1 MEQKKY
7 SERKKAER
15 DSAKSETLGVI
26 LIIITA
32 FLLVCLVTSDLFLGA
47 IGEVVRNVTLGL
59 VGYSAYPVLLFLFVY
74 GILKVKKINAK
85 IPVRYIV
92 LGIISFILVILLA
105 HMISAPISGEMGEYI
120 GKVYAEKTSV
130 GGLVFGFL
138 AYCIGAP
145 LGMIVGI
152 ILTVVLLLVIAMLM
166 LKNAFKPSVGRTT
179 GSSSKSKENAGGF
192 SVPSN
197 PNGLFVGTI
206 IPTDA
211 RSRENYGFDDA
222 RERDPEEIP
231 DMDRRVVERVYDY
244 ERARRILFEEN
255 KPAYRNFLPLDAQAT
270 PAVSSTPQQ
279 KKDEPTN
286 YHHEVPVPAPKNF
299 EHHFVPGE
307 IVNGDAVSE
316 QMQEEL
322 TVQSPVQSPV
332 APVAETNYTAPV
344 FTTPAYTAPVAPVVN
359 PAPTAPKIEPKRT
372 ETFYNPAPIINGDYY
387 VEGEE
392 TPTVASMRVDYS
404 TTTTETRE
412 PIADIEDE
420 SLQSEVDNE
429 PTYIPESSP
438 IESVEEESYDFS
450 EQYEA
455 EEEEQFEEET
465 YSDYEEESVEE
476 EQEEETD
483 LIVDEEI
490 VDAPFDEEV
499 IEGSISLDMEEE
511 SELSRSFEENTT
523 SFRIIDEVEDA
534 SERGY
539 NNPHDTTGYYAH
551 VDFSSTPVTPVTPAT
566 PQEKKESF
574 EERVESVSRKMTSSR
589 KPEEGQI
596 DIDTFMTVSAS
607 QKDKDEPK
615 PKPKKRIK
623 YTAPPLDLLVTE
635 STQPEQN
642 PDDNQEKREILEETL
657 RELGVPATVSNIT
670 IGPAITRYELDMP
683 PGMSVRKM
691 ESLAPDIRYNLASKG
706 QVRIESPIPGKRAVG
721 VEVPNDTIY
730 TVALKDI
737 IGSKE
742 FKNSPSPL
750 TIALG
755 KDIQGNIMIT
765 RLEKMPHLLIAGATG
780 SGKSSCLN
788 SLLISLL
795 YKSSPD
801 DVKLILIDPKRVEFT
816 AYNGLPHMMIAN
828 AITDVAQAI
837 NAFKWAHDEMER
849 RYVTLQKKAVKEIN
863 EYNNLPEVKEGL
875 EPKMNYIV
883 VVVDE
888 LANLMMAS
896 KENQKLLEEIIMA
909 IASKAR
915 AAGIHLVLATQRP
928 SVNVITGTIKANLPS
943 RIAFAVTSAQDSR
956 IILDNNGAESLL
968 GRGDMLFAPLDQS
981 EEIRIQG
988 AFVDNP
994 EVKSIVDF
1002 VKTNNPADYD
1012 KSFEDSIVVK
1022 QSSGGGDKG
1031 GLDDTISKE
1040 LFMDVVRCII
1050 KCGMASSSMIQR
1062 RFNLGFNK
1070 AAKMIDHLEALE
1082 FVGPQNNS
1090 KPREVY
1096 ITKEKFKEYFGE
1108 DYE

>member
-7 SERKKAER
+7 SERKKAEM
-15 DSAKSETLGVI
+15 DSAKSETIGVI
-26 LIIITA
+26 SIIITA
-32 FLLVCLVTSDLFLGA
+32 FVLVCLLTSDLFLGA
-47 IGEVVRNVTLGL
+47 VGEIIKNVTLGL
-59 VGYSAYPVLLFLFVY
+59 VGYSAYPILLFFFVY
-74 GILKVKKINAK
+74 GILKVKKVNSSV
-85 IPVRYIV
+85 PVRYIV
-92 LGIISFILVILLA
+92 LGTITAVLILVIA
-105 HMISAPISGEMGEYI
+105 HLISAPVFGSMGEYI
-120 GKVYAEKTSV
+120 AKVYTDKTSI

-138 AYCIGAP
+138 GYCFVAP
-145 LGMIVGI
+145 LGAIVGYCVLI
-152 ILTVVLLLVIAMLM
+152 ALVVLMAFFM
-166 LKNAFKPSVGRTT
+166 LKNAFKISVGEHN
-179 GSSSKSKENAGGF
+179 SKSDKKGESVGGF
-192 SVPSN
+192 SAPSN

-211 RSRENYGFDDA
+211 RSRESYGFDDIK
-222 RERDPEEIP
+222 ERDDALP

-255 KPAYRNFLPLDAQAT
+255 KTAYRNFLPLDAQAAPSVT
-270 PAVSSTPQQ
+270 SSTQQ
-279 KKDEPTN
+279 KKEEPVS

-316 QMQEEL
+316 RMQEEL
-322 TVQSPVQSPV
+322 TVEEPK
-332 APVAETNYTAPV
+332 
-344 FTTPAYTAPVAPVVN
+344 TTSVESQ
-359 PAPTAPKIEPKRT
+359 PTAPIYTSPTYTTPSYTPPQTAPIAPKTEPKKS
-372 ETFYNPAPIINGDYY
+372 EVFYNPAPIINGDYY
-387 VEGEE
+387 VEGEDA
-392 TPTVASMRVDYS
+392 PTVESMRIDYS
-404 TTTTETRE
+404 TSTFEASVPTQPETIEENTESTVPFE
-412 PIADIEDE
+412 PIVT
-420 SLQSEVDNE
+420 Q
-429 PTYIPESSP
+429 SP
-438 IESVEEESYDFS
+438 IEESPSYIDEPIVDDEEEVDDQYSYDDEEVESEQLEDDTPVEQTDPIVEEDYVD
-450 EQYEA
+450 
-455 EEEEQFEEET
+455 EEEET
-465 YSDYEEESVEE
+465 
-476 EQEEETD
+476 
-483 LIVDEEI
+483 
-490 VDAPFDEEV
+490 
-499 IEGSISLDMEEE
+499 IEGSITIESEEDGE
-511 SELSRSFEENTT
+511 TELSRAFEESTT

-539 NNPHDTTGYYAH
+539 NNPNDTTGYYEH
-551 VDFSSTPVTPVTPAT
+551 IDITPTTPVEPVAP
-566 PQEKKESF
+566 PVQEKKETF

-589 KPEEGQI
+589 KTEEGQI
-596 DIDTFMTVSAS
+596 DIETFMTASAS

-683 PGMSVRKM
+683 PGMSVRRM

-755 KDIQGNIMIT
+755 KDIQGNVMIT

-816 AYNGLPHMMIAN
+816 AYSGLPHMMIAN

-875 EPKMNYIV
+875 EPKMTYIV

-981 EEIRIQG
+981 EETRIQG
-988 AFVDNP
+988 AYVDNP
-994 EVKSIVDF
+994 EVKSVVEF

-1012 KSFEDSIVVK
+1012 KSFEDSIIVK

-1096 ITKEKFKEYFGE
+1096 VTKEKFKEYFGE